1 MQKSRS
7 QTDTQP
13 IRMRDA
19 RKGSGVTRRPVSL
32 LVDSPDPTA
41 LFDRMGRVLLAN
53 EAALSEGTPG
63 PGTLD
68 DAPESAPPFW
78 LSPAGRDSLIEATAV
93 PGGARNLEVR
103 IPAGPETGE
112 RIFWVRTRIAAESA
126 AGGFLAAAR
135 EVTGAIGDL
144 SRAEPGET
152 VAEAADALTG
162 FANREQFHFELERE
176 IARADLF
183 GRPLALLV
191 FGLDNFKTLNDTH
204 GLLAGDE
211 YLRSMAETLRA
222 TLLGGEIA
230 GIYGPLS
237 VQGELISSFV
247 ERGVGPTNPTFWG
260 AYGQASWFLTGET
273 RPWDRAEAVFGRP

>member
-7 QTDTQP
+7 DTQP
-13 IRMRDA
+13 IRMRDG
-19 RKGSGVTRRPVSL
+19 RKGSGVTRRPASL

-53 EAALSEGTPG
+53 EAALAEGTPG
-63 PGTLD
+63 PGTFD
-68 DAPESAPPFW
+68 GAPESAPPFW
-78 LSPAGRDSLIEATAV
+78 LSPPGRDSLIEATAV
-93 PGGARNLEVR
+93 PGGARNFEVR
-103 IPAGPETGE
+103 IPAGPETVE

-135 EVTGAIGDL
+135 EVTGAVGDL
-144 SRAEPGET
+144 ARAEPGET

-162 FANREQFHFELERE
+162 FANREQFHFDLERE

-191 FGLDNFKTLNDTH
+191 FGLDNFGTLNDTH

-211 YLRSMAETLRA
+211 YLRSMADTLRG
-222 TLLGGEIA
+222 TLM
-230 GIYGPLS
+230 
-237 VQGELISSFV
+237 
-247 ERGVGPTNPTFWG
+247 
-260 AYGQASWFLTGET
+260 TGET
-273 RPWDRAEAVFGRP
+273 AGRVGGDEIAILLPGTGEIGRAHV